1 MNADVLSPTPDPRR
15 QTLDYYFR
23 IYQSLFLQPSRIYQ
37 DKLLDLEENVSNLFD
52 SDPIIEHCFR
62 QFKQKDFQ
70 LPESRRRIIIL
81 PQRQEPVP
89 RDPTLPPT
97 PPPPPVPSYKALE
110 NGDIQGQ
117 PEDRKTWLNHRL
129 RLREELESFGDVKR
143 WLENKPSIT
152 PSEAKV
158 LHMIHRELDARRDLA
173 LRTFK
178 AAMVSCPLS
187 SPKSVPRL
195 RLPKPPALSD
205 MYSFLRSH
213 KVKVLELFHK
223 ADGDWRQRISREEFI
238 VTLKAAGVPLSG
250 QEVEDIVIYL
260 SSLGRHNSITMDN
273 LATSYKQWSLSR
285 QRSTLRTRRDDVDKE
300 KSCLRSSVRK
310 QKDSTIPKMDL
321 LTVPKVDVETEARPM
336 TLEEME
342 EVDRRY
348 YEKKHQYKVLLP
360 SIQYSHPVHP
370 GKEQVDAHCLPS
382 TIPGDMQGL
391 INKARKDVFLVYLQC
406 CSLCESYGLPLTED
420 ILMRALLYPGDKIIF
435 HKGQV
440 RPIRQP
446 GGFYSDW
453 KITPKMAPFK
463 RFKKSGAERKTFKT
477 KKMCFTDFEK
487 FARRLKKKSPSGSPT
502 THPNS
507 FWPGH
512 LLDKLR
518 LYLPTVAQESSLAL
532 FSHVRHKPQVYRAVH
547 HPNRWWPLRDT
558 RDMTRV
564 HYDCTKVYF
573 IS

>member
-15 QTLDYYFR
+15 ETLDYYYR
-23 IYQSLFLQPSRIYQ
+23 IYQTLFLQPPRIYQ
-37 DKLLDLEENVSNLFD
+37 DKLSDFEENVSNLFD

-70 LPESRRRIIIL
+70 LPESRRRIINL

-117 PEDRKTWLNHRL
+117 PEDRKTWLNRRL
-129 RLREELESFGDVKR
+129 VLRKELESFGDVKR

-158 LHMIHRELDARRDLA
+158 LHMIHRELDAQRDLA

-178 AAMVSCPLS
+178 AAMVKTVKA

-223 ADGDWRQRISREEFI
+223 ADGDWKQRISREEFI
-238 VTLKAAGVPLSG
+238 MTLKAAGVPLSG

-260 SSLGRHNSITMDN
+260 SSLGKHSSITMDN
-273 LATSYKQWSLSR
+273 LANSYKQWSLSR
-285 QRSTLRTRRDDVDKE
+285 QRSTLRTRREDVDKE

-321 LTVPKVDVETEARPM
+321 LTVPEVDVETEARPM

-348 YEKKHQYKVLLP
+348 YEKKQQYK
-360 SIQYSHPVHP
+360 YSHPVHP

-406 CSLCESYGLPLTED
+406 CSLCESYSLPLTED

-453 KITPKMAPFK
+453 KMTPKMAPIK
-463 RFKKSGAERKTFKT
+463 RFKKSGAERKLFKT

-518 LYLPTVAQESSLAL
+518 LYLPTVAQENSLAL
-532 FSHVRHKPQVYRAVH
+532 FSHVRPNHQVYPAIH
-547 HPNRWWPLRDT
+547 HPNQWWPLRDT
-558 RDMTRV
+558 SDMTRV

>member
-15 QTLDYYFR
+15 ETLDYYYR
-23 IYQSLFLQPSRIYQ
+23 IYQSLFLQPPRIYQ
-37 DKLLDLEENVSNLFD
+37 DKLVDFEENVSNLFD
-52 SDPIIEHCFR
+52 SDPIIEHCFG

-117 PEDRKTWLNHRL
+117 PEDSKTWLNRRL
-129 RLREELESFGDVKR
+129 RLRKELESFGDVKR

-158 LHMIHRELDARRDLA
+158 LHVIHRELDAQRDLA
-173 LRTFK
+173 LRTFQ
-178 AAMVSCPLS
+178 ATMVKPVQA

-205 MYSFLRSH
+205 MYSFLRSR

-223 ADGDWRQRISREEFI
+223 ADRDCKQRISREEFI
-238 VTLKAAGVPLSG
+238 MTLKAAGVPLSG
-250 QEVEDIVIYL
+250 QEVEDIVVYL

-273 LATSYKQWSLSR
+273 LANSYKQWSLSR
-285 QRSTLRTRRDDVDKE
+285 QRSTLRTRREDVDKE

-310 QKDSTIPKMDL
+310 QKDSTISKMDL
-321 LTVPKVDVETEARPM
+321 LTVPEVDVETEARPM

-348 YEKKHQYKVLLP
+348 YEKQQQYK
-360 SIQYSHPVHP
+360 
-370 GKEQVDAHCLPS
+370 
-382 TIPGDMQGL
+382 
-391 INKARKDVFLVYLQC
+391 C

-440 RPIRQP
+440 HPIRQP

-463 RFKKSGAERKTFKT
+463 RFKKSGAERKMFKT

-487 FARRLKKKSPSGSPT
+487 FARRLKKKGPSGFPT

-532 FSHVRHKPQVYRAVH
+532 FSHVRHKPQVYPAIH
-547 HPNRWWPLRDT
+547 HPNPWWPLRDT
-558 RDMTRV
+558 SDMTRV
-564 HYDCTKVYF
+564 HYDCTKMYF

>member
-37 DKLLDLEENVSNLFD
+37 DKLLDLEENANNLFD

-62 QFKQKDFQ
+62 QFKEKDFQ

-110 NGDIQGQ
+110 DSDIQGQ
-117 PEDRKTWLNHRL
+117 PEDRKTWLNRRL
-129 RLREELESFGDVKR
+129 RLRKELESFGDVKR

-178 AAMVSCPLS
+178 AAMVKPVKA
-187 SPKSVPRL
+187 SPKSVPLL

-223 ADGDWRQRISREEFI
+223 ADGDWKQRISREEFM

-273 LATSYKQWSLSR
+273 LANSYKQWSLSR
-285 QRSTLRTRRDDVDKE
+285 QRSTLRTRREDVDKE

-310 QKDSTIPKMDL
+310 QKDPTIPKMDL
-321 LTVPKVDVETEARPM
+321 LTVPEVDVETEARPM

-348 YEKKHQYKVLLP
+348 YEKKHQYK
-360 SIQYSHPVHP
+360 YSHPVHP

-391 INKARKDVFLVYLQC
+391 INKARKDVFLVYRQC

-453 KITPKMAPFK
+453 KITPKLAPFK
-463 RFKKSGAERKTFKT
+463 RFKKSGAERKMFKT

-487 FARRLKKKSPSGSPT
+487 FARRLKKKSPSGSTT

-512 LLDKLR
+512 LLDKLQ

-532 FSHVRHKPQVYRAVH
+532 FSHVQHKPQVYRAIH
-547 HPNRWWPLRDT
+547 HPNQWWPLRDT
-558 RDMTRV
+558 SDMTRV

>member
-23 IYQSLFLQPSRIYQ
+23 IYQSLFLQPSR
-37 DKLLDLEENVSNLFD
+37 NNLFD

-117 PEDRKTWLNHRL
+117 PEDRKTWLTRRL

-285 QRSTLRTRRDDVDKE
+285 QRSTLRTRRDGHLLC
-300 KSCLRSSVRK
+300 SCLRSSVRK

-348 YEKKHQYKVLLP
+348 YEKKTIPALQT
-360 SIQYSHPVHP
+360 
-370 GKEQVDAHCLPS
+370 EQVDAHCLPS

-463 RFKKSGAERKTFKT
+463 RFKKKTFKT

>member
-117 PEDRKTWLNHRL
+117 PEDRKTWLTRRL

-463 RFKKSGAERKTFKT
+463 RFKKSGAER
-477 KKMCFTDFEK
+477 
-487 FARRLKKKSPSGSPT
+487 RLKKKSPSGSPT